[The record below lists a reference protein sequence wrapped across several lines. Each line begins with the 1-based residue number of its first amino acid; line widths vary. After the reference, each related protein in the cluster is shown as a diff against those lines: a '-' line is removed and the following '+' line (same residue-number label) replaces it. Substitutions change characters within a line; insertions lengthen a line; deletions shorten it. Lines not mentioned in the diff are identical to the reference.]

1 MSHSETDI
9 LDIEVG
15 LFLEALF
22 RRHGYDFRHYAQAS
36 IKRRVVA
43 LASAVGVHSVSE
55 LIPRMLRDA
64 SLLSE
69 ILARLSVPVTEMFR
83 DPAVF
88 KLLREQVLPVL
99 ASWPR
104 LKIWQAGCASG
115 EEVYSLAI
123 LLDEEG
129 LLERSQIYAT
139 DINDLALRKAED
151 GIFPLA
157 DLAEAERRHRL
168 SGGRRPFSDYGVAAH
183 GFFRMNQRLRER
195 IAFAHHNLVTDGV
208 FCEVQLVLCR
218 NVLIYFD
225 GELQERVLRLFH
237 GSLVR
242 SGFLCL
248 GTRENVRHAKAG
260 KSYTVVDQEH
270 RIFRRAEQRLT

>member
-1 MSHSETDI
+1 MSATEADI
-9 LDIEVG
+9 LDIEVS

-36 IKRRVVA
+36 IKRRVKA
-43 LASAVGVHSVSE
+43 LACVLGAPSVSE
-55 LIPRMLRDA
+55 LIARTLRDR
-64 SLLSE
+64 SLLPE
-69 ILARLSVPVTEMFR
+69 ILAQLSVPVTEMFR

-88 KLLREQVLPVL
+88 KLLRDQVLPVL

-139 DINDLALRKAED
+139 DINDSALKKAEA
-151 GIFPLA
+151 GIFPLSIF
-157 DLAEAERRHRL
+157 DDAERRYRL
-168 SGGRRPFSDYGVAAH
+168 SGGRRPFSDYSTSAH
-183 GFFRMNQRLRER
+183 GFFRMHQHLREH
-195 IAFAHHNLVTDGV
+195 IAFAHHNLVCDGV

-225 GELQERVLRLFH
+225 RELQEDVLRLFH
-237 GSLVR
+237 DSLGR
-242 SGFLCL
+242 GGFLCL
-248 GTRENVRHAKAG
+248 GTRESLRHGETGGDYA
-260 KSYTVVDQEH
+260 VVDKEH
-270 RIFRRAEQRLT
+270 RIFRRAERAVP